1 LKWSFC
7 KLTENSFQVTL
18 PPSKLDSLKRL
29 FIDIFNS
36 PIDAY
41 DYYINGKVLTQK
53 DLFLFHL
60 LLWIYAPIFKII
72 LNKIL
77 LFNFEANDETSKLL
91 ITDGLILSFLIYPIL
106 YIIGIGIEK
115 YRIYYKKNEY
125 LKGDPI
131 RGLGSLAFLPISASS
146 IFWILPKPFN
156 AFGILISII
165 YSVRLYYSS
174 LLNMDN
180 FNKIDF
186 KRLFLYFLIS
196 GGIMTLLIIIVGN
209 TIRAKL

>member
-1 LKWSFC
+1 M
-7 KLTENSFQVTL
+7 TENSLEFII
-18 PPSKLDSLKRL
+18 PPSKLESIKRL

-41 DYYINGKVLTQK
+41 DFYLNGKILTEK
-53 DLFLFHL
+53 DLFVFHF
-60 LLWIYAPIFKII
+60 LLWIYAPFFKII

-77 LFNFEANDETSKLL
+77 LFNYSTIDETTKLTL
-91 ITDGLILSFLIYPIL
+91 TDGLLLSYFIYPSL
-106 YIIGIGIEK
+106 YLTGYAIEK
-115 YRIYYKKNEY
+115 FRVYYKKNEY
-125 LKGDPI
+125 LKGDPLN
-131 RGLGSLAFLPISASS
+131 GLGILAFLPISASS

-156 AFGILISII
+156 ALGILISIF
-165 YSVRLYYSS
+165 YSIRLYYTS
-174 LLNMDN
+174 LLSMDN

-186 KRLFLYFLIS
+186 KRFFLYFLIS